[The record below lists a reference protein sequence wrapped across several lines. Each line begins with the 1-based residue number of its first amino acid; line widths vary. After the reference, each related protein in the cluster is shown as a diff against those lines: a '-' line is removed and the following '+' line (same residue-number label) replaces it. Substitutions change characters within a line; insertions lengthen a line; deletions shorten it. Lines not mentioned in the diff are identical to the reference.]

1 MDVPDDSETGYILK
15 VGLEYPDDLHDNH
28 SDYPLAPE
36 NKIIT
41 EKMLSSHTL
50 MFKEKLALKGNFSK
64 LVADLNAKTNYV
76 LHYRN
81 LKYYLS
87 KGLKLTKI
95 HRVLEFTKSPWLKS
109 YIDFNIQKQAL
120 AQSKFEKDF

>member
-120 AQSKFEKDF
+120 AQSNFEKDF

>member
-41 EKMLSSHTL
+41 EKMLSSHTI

-120 AQSKFEKDF
+120 AQSNFEKDF